1 VIVRNLYISID
12 ATMRIWI
19 SGVPSYLP
27 PVKLQDVM
35 RAWGVGRVIYSKS
48 KKFKVGELVQG
59 LLGWQKFAIV
69 K

>member
-1 VIVRNLYISID
+1 
-12 ATMRIWI
+12 MRIWI